1 MRTYASTML
10 EAAVYKPVAYQVIVA
25 TLFCVFVIRFF
36 FSSVSLSSYSYLFSF
51 SFSYFP
57 ISSLSLFSR
66 TFYHGSFWPL
76 DVVFD
81 PMISTRHQT

>member
-10 EAAVYKPVAYQVIVA
+10 ETAVFKPVAYQVIVA

-51 SFSYFP
+51 SNFP
-57 ISSLSLFSR
+57 ISSLS
-66 TFYHGSFWPL
+66 PL
-76 DVVFD
+76 GRFTMDYFGLWV
-81 PMISTRHQT
+81 SYLSQW